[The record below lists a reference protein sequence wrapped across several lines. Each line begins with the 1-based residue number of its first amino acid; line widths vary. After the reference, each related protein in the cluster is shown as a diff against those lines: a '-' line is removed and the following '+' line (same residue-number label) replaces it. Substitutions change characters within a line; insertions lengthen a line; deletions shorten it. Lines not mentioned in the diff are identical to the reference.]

1 MSFITELKRRN
12 VFKVASVYLLTTWL
26 ILQIIAVISPTL
38 NLPLMF
44 GTVVTVVLFL
54 GFPVACIIAWA
65 FELTPTGMKFTKD
78 VDTNASI
85 RHETG
90 QKLNSILMGTIV
102 LLMGFIIY
110 DKFFTFQLDEDE
122 QIIIAV
128 LPFQDMSP
136 DNSQEYFGDG
146 IAEEILNSLA
156 RLNKM
161 RVISRTSSFKF
172 KNTNADIR
180 EIGRLLNA
188 NYVLEGSVRKD
199 KETFRITAQL
209 IEVSTG
215 VHLWSQTYDK
225 KLNSIFAMQD
235 ELTFAITQALKL
247 NLLQSD
253 IAVEAGMTTNAEAY
267 DLFLKGRALS
277 YQRNIIDI
285 KESQKLLEQAIS
297 LDKHF
302 YMAKA
307 QLFMTL
313 YLGDHYRAYTYE
325 EIKPK
330 MNRLFNEL
338 VSINDDFALKS
349 LVKAI
354 YLGLMNNQLDLS
366 EHLFKLAK
374 QQAPSDSIVN
384 NIALLHLGWFEP
396 FDKILEYREEY
407 LLINPLD
414 EVNLLNCIYFNWAL
428 GKDQRALKYL
438 DRLSKQSPEHSLT
451 ATARTVYLINRS
463 PIEIAPY
470 LANFKGV
477 QNQDT
482 QAILIESLI
491 ITGQLKLAVSEL
503 ARLSIST
510 SLLSDANLL
519 VHLWLAILEVDNHSD
534 LLADYQQLNI
544 DAKTQEKVLILA
556 NYLLGNE
563 IPKYSETYDSEVF
576 TNKDLFISTMEA
588 DEHSDLFLFA
598 IKEKMNGNTT
608 YANWIADFSLTGR
621 YYKKLCTEMRQH
633 SQLCTAMLYL
643 TTDMSVDELM
653 SYARDSIKSKEYFI
667 HSKYIKTSPLW
678 LMLHEHPDFEA
689 FANEHLNATFRK
701 WNKSLSN

>member
-1 MSFITELKRRN
+1 MSFFTELKRRN

-44 GTVVTVVLFL
+44 GTIVTVVLFL

-78 VDTNASI
+78 VNTNASI

-90 QKLNSILMGTIV
+90 QKLNSILMATIV

-136 DNSQEYFGDG
+136 DNTQEYFGDG

-161 RVISRTSSFKF
+161 LVISRTSSFKF
-172 KNTNADIR
+172 KNTNTDIR

-253 IAVEAGMTTNAEAY
+253 ITVEAGMTTNTEAY
-267 DLFLKGRALS
+267 DLFLKGRDLA
-277 YQRNIIDI
+277 YQRNSTAIE
-285 KESQKLLEQAIS
+285 ESQKLLEQAIS
-297 LDKHF
+297 LDNHF
-302 YMAKA
+302 HMAKA
-307 QLFMTL
+307 QLFITL
-313 YLGDHYRAYTYE
+313 LLGEHYGSYIYE

-330 MNRLFNEL
+330 LTHIFYEL

-349 LVKAI
+349 LVKAL
-354 YLGLMNNQLDLS
+354 YLSWINNQLELS
-366 EHLFKLAK
+366 QHLFKLAR
-374 QQAPSDSIVN
+374 QQAPSDSIIN
-384 NIALLHLGWFEP
+384 NYALLSLGWFEP
-396 FDKILEYREEY
+396 INKILEYREEY

-414 EVNLLNCIYFNWAL
+414 EVNLLNFIVFNWGL
-428 GKDQRALKYL
+428 GKDQQALKYL
-438 DRLSKQSPEHSLT
+438 DRLSKESPEHSLT
-451 ATARTVYLINRS
+451 AGAQTDYLFTRN
-463 PIEIAPY
+463 PVEIAPY
-470 LANFKGV
+470 LSNFKGEK
-477 QNQDT
+477 NQET
-482 QAILIESLI
+482 QVRLIESLI
-491 ITGQLKLAVSEL
+491 ITGQLKLAISEL
-503 ARLSIST
+503 ARLSVST
-510 SLLSDANLL
+510 SLLLDVDLL
-519 VHLWLAILEVDNHSD
+519 VHLWLVILEVDNHSD

-544 DAKTQEKVLILA
+544 DEKTQEKVLIHA

-576 TNKDLFISTMEA
+576 TNKDLFISTLEA
-588 DEHSDLFLFA
+588 DEYSDLLLFA
-598 IKEKMNGNTT
+598 IKEKVNGNTT
-608 YANWIADFSLTGR
+608 YANWIADFSLIGR
-621 YYKKLCTEMRQH
+621 FYKRFCTEIRQRTQ
-633 SQLCTAMLYL
+633 SCTAGLYL

-653 SYARDSIKSKEYFI
+653 SYARDSIKSNEDFI